1 MTDSPG
7 YEAVSHQPPAPTFE
21 DLPLPLPAL
30 RRRLGLLQWLV
41 PAGLLLLVVAYE
53 IGPSRWI
60 HDRMGDTYHFVAE
73 ILVYGTVGPV
83 LAFILLDFLGRWLEE
98 RETSDLQAQVLAR
111 AREQARLHRQLSD
124 DTLQA
129 LFAVSLRLTT
139 LESSWPDLP
148 PEAAAQVRE
157 TQAALN
163 QAIQQLNARLTN
175 EPH

>member
-1 MTDSPG
+1 MTESPE
-7 YEAVSHQPPAPTFE
+7 YQAISPPPPALERPF
-21 DLPLPLPAL
+21 LPLPAL

-53 IGPSRWI
+53 VGPSRWI

-73 ILVYGTVGPV
+73 ILVYGTIGPV

-139 LESSWPDLP
+139 LESNWPDLP
-148 PEAAAQVRE
+148 PEAAAQLRE

-163 QAIQQLNARLTN
+163 QAIQRLHTRLMN

>member
-1 MTDSPG
+1 L
-7 YEAVSHQPPAPTFE
+7 Q
-21 DLPLPLPAL
+21 LPAL
-30 RRRLGLLQWLV
+30 RHRLGLLQWLV

-53 IGPSRWI
+53 VGPSRWI

-83 LAFILLDFLGRWLEE
+83 LAFILLDFLSRWLEE

-129 LFAVSLRLTT
+129 LFAISLQLTT
-139 LESSWPDLP
+139 LESNWPDLP
-148 PEAAAQVRE
+148 PEAAAQLRE

-163 QAIQQLNARLTN
+163 EAIQRLHTRLMN

>member
-1 MTDSPG
+1 MTESPE
-7 YEAVSHQPPAPTFE
+7 YQAISPPPPALERPS
-21 DLPLPLPAL
+21 LPLPAL

-53 IGPSRWI
+53 VGPSRWI
-60 HDRMGDTYHFVAE
+60 HDRMGATYHFVAE

-83 LAFILLDFLGRWLEE
+83 LAFILLDFLSRWLEE

-111 AREQARLHRQLSD
+111 ARAQARLHRQLSD

-129 LFAVSLRLTT
+129 LFAMSLRLTT
-139 LESSWPDLP
+139 LESNWPDLP
-148 PEAAAQVRE
+148 PEAAAQLRE

-163 QAIQQLNARLTN
+163 EAIQRLHTRLMN